1 MTIPIFQVH
10 KFLVPFRG
18 QPVEIY
24 CEMRKTCIC
33 IEQFQTGAK
42 VEVLGFIKLMFL
54 LSSFSPVPAVRSKAR
69 MGSLGNFGSDF
80 FSQISG
86 YWKQTIAV
94 AKSSSYRKL
103 VTVILGCQSQHT
115 GEKNAWLLVLGFGSL
130 DNWYNAR
137 FLDLRRHGLIMC
149 EFARF
154 LDFRLRDVK
163 SHSAFGGSSGG

>member
-1 MTIPIFQVH
+1 
-10 KFLVPFRG
+10 
-18 QPVEIY
+18 
-24 CEMRKTCIC
+24 
-33 IEQFQTGAK
+33 
-42 VEVLGFIKLMFL
+42 
-54 LSSFSPVPAVRSKAR
+54 
-69 MGSLGNFGSDF
+69 
-80 FSQISG
+80 
-86 YWKQTIAV
+86 
-94 AKSSSYRKL
+94 